1 MGTEILSQISED
13 TGLNNWTVSSNYD
26 YVKIIT
32 FCNMNK
38 ISYHIKKVLLLKKLS
53 NHSNI

>member
-13 TGLNNWTVSSNYD
+13 TGLNNCTVSSNYD
-26 YVKIIT
+26 YVKVIT